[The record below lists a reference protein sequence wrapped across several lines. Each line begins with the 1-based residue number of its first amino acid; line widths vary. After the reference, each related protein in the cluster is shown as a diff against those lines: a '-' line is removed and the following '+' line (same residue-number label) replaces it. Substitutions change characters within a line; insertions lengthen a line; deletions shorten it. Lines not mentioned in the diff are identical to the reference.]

1 MTNPNPTARQIALM
15 QLHALSCRE
24 YMAETPSI
32 SREELREIVRN
43 CEAEFPTL
51 AMFRAAEPR
60 LSDLSNDLL
69 DDQIRRIQA
78 IEYN

>member
-1 MTNPNPTARQIALM
+1 MSTNLPTARQIALM

-24 YMAETPSI
+24 YVRETPSI
-32 SREELREIVRN
+32 SREELREIVRK
-43 CEAEFPTL
+43 CEAEMPEL
-51 AMFRAAEPR
+51 AKFRASEPS

-69 DDQIRRIQA
+69 DEQIRRIQA

>member
-1 MTNPNPTARQIALM
+1 MTNTTPTTHQIALM

-24 YMAETPSI
+24 YIIETPAI
-32 SREELREIVRN
+32 SREELREIIRA
-43 CEAEFPTL
+43 CEQQMPEL

-69 DDQIRRIQA
+69 DDQIRKIA
-78 IEYN
+78 AKCN